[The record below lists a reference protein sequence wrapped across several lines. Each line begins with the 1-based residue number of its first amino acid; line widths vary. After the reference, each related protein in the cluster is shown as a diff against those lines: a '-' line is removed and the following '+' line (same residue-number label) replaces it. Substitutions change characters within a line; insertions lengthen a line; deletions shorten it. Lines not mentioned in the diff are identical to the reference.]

1 MYSLAMDVDM
11 YVQRSDVHGARAGND
26 NGQPAREVGRE
37 VPYALA

>member
-26 NGQPAREVGRE
+26 SRYPVREVGRE
-37 VPYALA
+37 VPHALA